1 MLKLNYPRSEE
12 EVNDTLTVT
21 SSKVRQTNIASVIDN
36 LHDATT
42 DDGFSTGDSMPSS
55 KIA

>member
-1 MLKLNYPRSEE
+1 MLKLKYPRSEE
-12 EVNDTLTVT
+12 EVNETLIVT

>member
-12 EVNDTLTVT
+12 EVNETLTVT